1 MVIEWIDEQLP
12 GAILD
17 RHAFRGDDTIVV
29 DRERFL
35 EVVDLIF
42 GEGFQLLVD
51 ITALDGNQ
59 RDPRFDVVYHWLN
72 LTSQAR
78 LRIKVRVGDKVAVPS
93 LVSRFKS
100 ADWAER
106 EVFDMFGI
114 PFEGHPNLQR
124 LLMWEDFPGHPL
136 RKDFPMDGGDLF
148 CNQDIGASFA
158 PDARSLN
165 P

>member
-1 MVIEWIDEQLP
+1 MVIERIDEQLP

-17 RHAFRGDDTIVV
+17 RHAFRGDQTIIVA
-29 DRERFL
+29 RERFL

-42 GEGFQLLVD
+42 QDGFQLLLDV
-51 ITALDGNQ
+51 TAMDGNQ
-59 RDPRFDVVYHWLN
+59 RDPRFDVVYHLLN
-72 LTSQAR
+72 LTSQER
-78 LRIKVRVGDKVAVPS
+78 LRIKLRISEHMAVPS

-114 PFEGHPNLQR
+114 VFEGHPNLKR

-136 RKDFPMDGGDLF
+136 RKDFPLDGGDLF

-158 PDARSLN
+158 PAARSLN
-165 P
+165 A